1 MSNKISAVEWL
12 IEQLRML
19 AHNPKTHLG
28 MGDIRVTQGYID
40 EIEEQAKQIYK
51 EQIKELFWN
60 GENPDKP
67 GLYICDLGP
76 YRGVQL
82 GHWDGD
88 DWLFDGNIIR
98 QVGGWISS
106 PKYKQQDK

>member
-1 MSNKISAVEWL
+1 MSNKKTAVEWL

-51 EQIKELFWN
+51 EQIKEAFWN
-60 GENPDKP
+60 GDNSDCTNEQNSFEFAEQYYNETYNKKDN
-67 GLYICDLGP
+67 D
-76 YRGVQL
+76 
-82 GHWDGD
+82 
-88 DWLFDGNIIR
+88 N
-98 QVGGWISS
+98 
-106 PKYKQQDK
+106 